1 MSNHQTIL
9 LILVTY
15 FAIGA
20 MAVSFIDAAFE
31 PDWRGGVAGQ
41 VLAVA
46 IWPILVLVTIGH
58 VAGVWIRNRRER

>member
-15 FAIGA
+15 FAIGT
-20 MAVSFIDAAFE
+20 MAVAFIDAAFE
-31 PDWRGGVAGQ
+31 PDWRGGFIR
-41 VLAVA
+41 VLAA
-46 IWPILVLVTIGH
+46 ATWPILVLVTIGH